1 MKTSV
6 SSGTSI
12 TPSSVSPVLKTDVTV

>member
-1 MKTSV
+1 MKTAV